1 MADNF
6 EESKNEEWKKK
17 LGDLKDKAFFYGRGM
32 WNYAMEHKKEAAG
45 IALGFASGVKWL
57 NRQHTKKEEERWR
70 NRSFYDRSTG
80 QYYMTKK
87 DVTQA
92 QHLQIEARRRNG
104 EPLGQILAS
113 MRLL

>member
-1 MADNF
+1 MAEILDDF
-6 EESKNEEWKKK
+6 KKEEQRRKLEELKNKALSLGKKAYEF
-17 LGDLKDKAFFYGRGM
+17 G
-32 WNYAMEHKKEAAG
+32 MEHKRETAG
-45 IALGFASGVKWL
+45 VALGLASGARCLYKRHV
-57 NRQHTKKEEERWR
+57 RKEEERWR

-80 QYYMTKK
+80 QYYMTRK
-87 DVTQA
+87 DVSQA